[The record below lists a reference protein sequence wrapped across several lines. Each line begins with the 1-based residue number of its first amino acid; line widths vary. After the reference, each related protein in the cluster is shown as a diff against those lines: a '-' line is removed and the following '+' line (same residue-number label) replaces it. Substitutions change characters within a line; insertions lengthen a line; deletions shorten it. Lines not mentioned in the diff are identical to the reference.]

1 MKNKRPEPSVYYPIF
16 LNIQDK
22 KCVVVGGGN
31 VALRKVKMLLIHG
44 PRITVV
50 SPEPS
55 PGMVTLSEKR
65 AIRLIQRDYRTGDLR
80 DSTLAIAATDVG
92 KTNRR
97 VAQEA
102 KKRGILVNVADDPG
116 SSDFIIPSSF
126 RRGALTVAVSTSG
139 MSPAFAKKIRRR
151 LERGLGAEYASL
163 LSLIGEVRSALRKK
177 GSAIHGETW
186 QKALD
191 LDSLLRLIR
200 RGQGKKAKA
209 SLVRKLRPPRS
220 EKQIT

>member
-31 VALRKVKMLLIHG
+31 VALRKVKMLLRHG

-50 SPEPS
+50 SPK
-55 PGMVTLSEKR
+55 PGREMVVLSAKR
-65 AIRLIQRDYRTGDLR
+65 AIRLIQRDYRTGDLG

-92 KTNRR
+92 EVNAK

-102 KKRGILVNVADDPG
+102 RKRGVLVNVTDDPG

-177 GSAIHGETW
+177 GYSIHGETW
-186 QKALD
+186 QEALD

-209 SLVRKLRPPRS
+209 SLIRKLGRVRS
-220 EKQIT
+220 KS